1 MRGDGETDSDATL
14 SDGSIGIT
22 EGSAAGGGGGG
33 GGNSL
38 RGLLD
43 VLRRT
48 LVGAKRPSD
57 RAADV
62 PPPTRARTN
71 VRCSARP
78 RWTCLYCTAMRT

>member
-22 EGSAAGGGGGG
+22 EGSAAVGGG

>member
-22 EGSAAGGGGGG
+22 EGSAAGGGGG

-78 RWTCLYCTAMRT
+78 RRTCLYWTAMRT